1 MKKKQETR
9 KIQNPRNKNQG
20 TRYKAKEAKYRST
33 QLRTPE
39 LRTFHMS
46 LAETFLSSY
55 IKRSTYYKELAD
67 KTFAQLSEADF
78 HYQPNEASN
87 SIAIIIQ
94 HLVGNMLSRFTNF
107 LTEDG
112 EKEWRNRDTEFEEQ
126 QLSKEAL
133 LQKWEEG
140 WACYLSTV
148 KNLTTDDL
156 LKTITIRSEELS
168 VVDALNRQLAHYPYH
183 VGQIV
188 YIGRMIKDK
197 EWQSLS
203 IPKGQSQ
210 QFNDQMQQKP

>member
-1 MKKKQETR
+1 MQKDIDRE
-9 KIQNPRNKNQG
+9 G
-20 TRYKAKEAKYRST
+20 TRWKPKSKKTKYKT
-33 QLRTPE
+33 QVAILNQKSYILNHISE
-39 LRTFHMS
+39 MS

-87 SIAIIIQ
+87 SIAIIVQ

-133 LQKWEEG
+133 LKRWEEG
-140 WACYLSTV
+140 WACYLSAV
-148 KNLTTDDL
+148 KNLTADDL
-156 LKTITIRSEELS
+156 LKTITIRSEELA

-197 EWQSLS
+197 QWQSLS

-210 QFNDQMQQKP
+210 QFNDQMQKP